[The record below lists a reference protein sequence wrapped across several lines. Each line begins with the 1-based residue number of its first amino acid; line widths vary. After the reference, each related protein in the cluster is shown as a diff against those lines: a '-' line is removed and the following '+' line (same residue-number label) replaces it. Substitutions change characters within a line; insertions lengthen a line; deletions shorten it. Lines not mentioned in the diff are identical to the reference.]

1 MSVITPEVCGPD
13 SLRSIPP
20 LPIRDRYLALAS
32 QPATGL
38 RLPAG
43 TGDALI
49 QGMERLSR
57 YFTTHPGL
65 MRVASILVLVIL
77 AACNNGSEGGGGP
90 GGY

>member
-1 MSVITPEVCGPD
+1 
-13 SLRSIPP
+13 
-20 LPIRDRYLALAS
+20 
-32 QPATGL
+32 
-38 RLPAG
+38 
-43 TGDALI
+43 
-49 QGMERLSR
+49 MERLNR